1 MAASIPPVMKAFATH
16 NRSILGT
23 AWRLASKFN
32 IGHEAS
38 VQEVPVPTLDPSEVL
53 VKVSCVAQNVSALLS
68 QWTILHT
75 HLTDTQ
81 QPTDHKHIDMLGQPG
96 SILGCDYAGTVASI
110 GAQAKGNWHVGDRIA
125 GVVHGGIYPDRG
137 SYAEYLKIDGDL
149 AWKIPENVSDAEA
162 ATYGVSA
169 TTAMQALHLVLGL
182 PWPGDEAPPA
192 SAGDKAILIYS
203 GATSA
208 SLFAI
213 QLAKLAGYTV
223 VTTCSPRSNDLVKK
237 YGADAVYDYRDSK
250 SLAAIISAY
259 PNLSLAL
266 DGFSEG
272 ASTKFCCEAVAP
284 NNGTVVSLDPMAK
297 SSVKGVTLRPIIM
310 YTLFGRAFGLLQPVG
325 PKFPVKP
332 EDRAG
337 LARFY
342 AMLPGLVKNGSLKAP
357 PIQEQGNGFDKLA
370 PGLDLLRE
378 GKVQGRK
385 LVVHLP

>member
-1 MAASIPPVMKAFATH
+1 MKAFSTH
-16 NRSILGT
+16 KRSILGT

-38 VQEVPVPTLDPSEVL
+38 VQEVHVPTLDPSEVL
-53 VKVSCVAQNVSALLS
+53 VKVNCVAQNVSALSSLGRP
-68 QWTILHT
+68 IHT
-75 HLTDTQ
+75 HLTRSLR

-96 SILGCDYAGTVASI
+96 SIIGCDYSGTVASI
-110 GAQAKGNWHVGDRIA
+110 GSQAKGEWRVGDRIA

-149 AWKIPENVSDAEA
+149 AWKIPEGVSDAEA

-182 PWPGDEAPPA
+182 PWPGDGSST
-192 SAGDKAILIYS
+192 SAGGKAILIYS

-213 QLAKLAGYTV
+213 QLAKLAGYQV
-223 VTTCSPRSNDLVKK
+223 VTTCSPRSNDLVKS
-237 YGADAVYDYRDSK
+237 YGADVVYDYRDSK
-250 SLAAIISAY
+250 SLGAIISAY
-259 PNLSLAL
+259 PHLSLAL

-272 ASTKFCCEAVAP
+272 DSTKFCCEAVAQ
-284 NNGTVVSLDPMAK
+284 NHGTVVSLDPMAK

-337 LARFY
+337 LVKFY
-342 AMLPGLVKNGSLKAP
+342 AMLPDLVKRGSLKAP

-370 PGLDLLRE
+370 TGLDLLRE
-378 GKVQGRK
+378 GKVSGKK
-385 LVVHLP
+385 LIVHLP

>member
-1 MAASIPPVMKAFATH
+1 
-16 NRSILGT
+16 
-23 AWRLASKFN
+23 
-32 IGHEAS
+32 
-38 VQEVPVPTLDPSEVL
+38 
-53 VKVSCVAQNVSALLS
+53 
-68 QWTILHT
+68 
-75 HLTDTQ
+75 
-81 QPTDHKHIDMLGQPG
+81 MLGQPG
-96 SILGCDYAGTVASI
+96 SIIGCDYAGTVASI
-110 GAQAKGNWHVGDRIA
+110 GAQAKGTWRIGDRIA

-162 ATYGVSA
+162 VTYGVSA

-182 PWPGDEAPPA
+182 PWPGDQT
-192 SAGDKAILIYS
+192 SAFTTGDDKVILIYS

-213 QLAKLAGYTV
+213 QLAKLAGYQV
-223 VTTCSPRSNDLVKK
+223 VATCSPRSNDLVKSH
-237 YGADAVYDYRDSK
+237 GADAVYDYRDSE
-250 SLAAIISAY
+250 SLDAIISAY
-259 PNLSLAL
+259 PNLSIAL
-266 DGFSEG
+266 DGFSESE
-272 ASTKFCCEAVAP
+272 STKFCCEAVAP

-297 SSVKGVTLRPIIM
+297 SSVKGVTLTPIIM

-325 PKFPVKP
+325 PKFPVKA

-342 AMLPGLVKNGSLKAP
+342 AMLPGLVKGGSLRSI
-357 PIQEQGNGFDKLA
+357 PIQEQGSGFEKLA

-378 GKVQGRK
+378 GKVSGKK